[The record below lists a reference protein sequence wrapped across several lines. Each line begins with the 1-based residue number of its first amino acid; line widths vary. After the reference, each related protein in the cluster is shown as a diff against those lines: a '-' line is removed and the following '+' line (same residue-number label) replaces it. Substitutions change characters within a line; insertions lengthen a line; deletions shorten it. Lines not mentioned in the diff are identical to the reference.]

1 MHISN
6 MTNHKALADRIIPTY
21 ELYGE
26 DEPASAGF
34 WVHCETIPARSS
46 QYHWEIGL
54 HRHDHFFQV
63 LLVTGGSGDALF
75 GKDIVRFEPCAV
87 LTVPP
92 GINHGF
98 RFSPDIDG
106 HVLTFLA
113 SRLPVRPGE
122 PNQLGAFLSRAR
134 VTQIDDKHAD
144 SSLIRESILRLCDE
158 WQERRS
164 GRAIMMEACLAAAL
178 TLTARLAG
186 QDVADAESTDPNDRR
201 MEALTAM
208 MHREVRN
215 HRTASFYAKALGIS
229 ATHLNRIVKDKAG
242 ISTQDLLIRRLL
254 EEAQRELLFSP
265 GSVQEVAFRLGF
277 ADPTYFSR
285 FFTRQTGS
293 TPRVW
298 KMREQQR
305 LGERDSNDPV
315 NETS

>member
-6 MTNHKALADRIIPTY
+6 MTNRKPPADRMIPTY

-26 DEPASAGF
+26 DEPASARF

-54 HRHDHFFQV
+54 HRHDHFFQI

-75 GKDIVRFEPCAV
+75 GNDIVRFEPCAV

-92 GINHGF
+92 GIHHGF

-106 HVLTFLA
+106 YVLTFLT

-122 PNQLGAFLSRAR
+122 PSPLGAFLSSTR
-134 VTQIDDKHAD
+134 VTQLDDKHGD
-144 SSLIRESILRLCDE
+144 SALIRASILRLCDE

-164 GRAIMMEACLAAAL
+164 GRAIMMEACLATAL

-186 QDVADAESTDPNDRR
+186 QDAADAESTDENDRR
-201 MEALTAM
+201 METLTAL

-215 HRTASFYAKALGIS
+215 HRAASFYATALGIS
-229 ATHLNRIVKDKAG
+229 PTHLNRVVKDKAG
-242 ISTQDLLIRRLL
+242 VSTQELLMRRLL
-254 EEAQRELLFSP
+254 EEAQRELLFTP
-265 GSVQEVAFRLGF
+265 GSIQEVAFRLGF
-277 ADPTYFSR
+277 ADPAYFSR
-285 FFTRQTGS
+285 LFTRKTGS
-293 TPRVW
+293 TPRAW
-298 KMREQQR
+298 RLREQQR
-305 LGERDSNDPV
+305 LGSRDNDEAV
-315 NETS
+315 TGLS

>member
-1 MHISN
+1 LHISN
-6 MTNHKALADRIIPTY
+6 MTNRKTPADRIIPTY

-26 DEPASAGF
+26 DEPASARF

-54 HRHDHFFQV
+54 HRHDHFLQI
-63 LLVTGGSGDALF
+63 LLVTEGSGDAIF
-75 GKDIVRFEPCAV
+75 GDEIVRFEPCSV

-92 GINHGF
+92 AANHGF
-98 RFSPDIDG
+98 RFSPDING
-106 HVLTFLA
+106 YVFTLLA

-122 PNQLGAFLSRAR
+122 PSQLGHFLSRAR
-134 VTQIDDKHAD
+134 ITRLDEGHAS
-144 SSLIRESILRLCDE
+144 SSLIRESLDRLYEE

-164 GRAIMMEACLAAAL
+164 GRAVLMEAFLATAL

-186 QDVADAESTDPNDRR
+186 QDIGNADATDENDRR
-201 MEALTAM
+201 MEVLTAM

-215 HRTASFYAKALGIS
+215 HRPASFYAKALGIS
-229 ATHLNRIVKDKAG
+229 PTHLNRVVKLKAG
-242 ISTQDLLIRRLL
+242 VSTQNLVLRRLL

-265 GSVQEVAFRLGF
+265 GSIQEVAFRLGF
-277 ADPTYFSR
+277 ADPAYCSR

-315 NETS
+315 NEPS